1 MTPAGLAA
9 AAIVTPRTSACG
21 GSTRIRKETSPPGAV
36 EATSAG
42 SVQMVRCAFGVL
54 TYLVPADGV
63 FQDAGPK
70 APDSTAKPPH
80 VIAAAAT
87 AAPVASAVPA
97 RSFAHEMRDTM
108 SPPNTM
114 FHTVPVCVPRIA
126 ALSHRRPPYLAQAGP
141 DGVHPRPG
149 GRKIGSRNRCS
160 RAPNSTTSAKVVL
173 SAMTSGAG
181 PLVLEPAVAA
191 VVEEQRPASLISV
204 QVVYAADHDDMIAR
218 LVLGL
223 G

>member
-1 MTPAGLAA
+1 M
-9 AAIVTPRTSACG
+9 
-21 GSTRIRKETSPPGAV
+21 
-36 EATSAG
+36 AG
-42 SVQMVRCAFGVL
+42 SIQMVRCAFGVL
-54 TYLVPADGV
+54 ANLVPADGV

-87 AAPVASAVPA
+87 AAPVANAVPA
-97 RSFAHEMRDTM
+97 RSFAHETRDPM
-108 SPPNTM
+108 SPPNIM
-114 FHTVPVCVPRIA
+114 FHTVPVSVPRIA
-126 ALSHRRPPYLAQAGP
+126 ALSHRRALYLAQARP
-141 DGVHPRPG
+141 DGVHPRTRRTKDRLEQPLLPG
-149 GRKIGSRNRCS
+149 AELHDGRPASPERDDQR
-160 RAPNSTTSAKVVL
+160 R
-173 SAMTSGAG
+173 G

-204 QVVYAADHDDMIAR
+204 QMVYAADHDDMIAR